1 VPESTGTSG
10 HAPLRPRTVQPHHGP
25 GPMAAI
31 AGGGALGT
39 LARYGMERALVPDA
53 LGFPWAT
60 LAVNVVGSFL
70 LGVVVTLVV
79 ERWPGDRWLRPL
91 VAVGFCGGFTTFSTF
106 ALEVDQRIRHG
117 QAGMALAYVVASLA
131 AGMGAALAGTTL
143 SRGRLATAP
152 RGPGLPDPD
161 LLAGDDDPVGGSDPA
176 GVA

>member
-1 VPESTGTSG
+1 MPESTGTSG
-10 HAPLRPRTVQPHHGP
+10 HAPLRPRTAHPRHGP

-60 LAVNVVGSFL
+60 LAVNVVGSFV

-79 ERWPGDRWLRPL
+79 ERWPDDRWLRPL

-106 ALEVDQRIRHG
+106 ALEVDQRVRHG

-143 SRGRLATAP
+143 GRGRLQAVP
-152 RGPGLPDPD
+152 GGPGLPDPD
-161 LLAGDDDPVGGSDPA
+161 LLAGDDDPVGGNDPA